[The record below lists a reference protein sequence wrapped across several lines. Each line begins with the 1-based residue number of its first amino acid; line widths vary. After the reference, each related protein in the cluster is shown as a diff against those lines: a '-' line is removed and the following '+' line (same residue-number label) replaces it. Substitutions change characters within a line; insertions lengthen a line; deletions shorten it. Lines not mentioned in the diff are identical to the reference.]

1 MIYDMTV
8 PVFAISVQIVQNH
21 IALYNVSVPN
31 SRFHLQVSVNRHLPN
46 NQAESFIKHM
56 DIN

>member
-1 MIYDMTV
+1 MTV
-8 PVFAISVQIVQNH
+8 PVLAISVQIVT
-21 IALYNVSVPN
+21 VPN
-31 SRFHLQVSVNRHLPN
+31 SRFHLQVSVNGHLPN

>member
-1 MIYDMTV
+1 MTV
-8 PVFAISVQIVQNH
+8 PVLAISVQIVQNH
-21 IALYNVSVPN
+21 IALYNVTVRN
-31 SRFHLQVSVNRHLPN
+31 SRFHLQVSVNGHLPN

>member
-1 MIYDMTV
+1 MTV
-8 PVFAISVQIVQNH
+8 PVLAISVQIVRNH
-21 IALYNVSVPN
+21 IALYNVTLPN